1 MAERVP
7 HIRRARQGE
16 LYIAGA
22 ETGFAIQ
29 GAGGDGVAHI
39 VGQEVGGL
47 GLEGVEGRHDKP
59 YLIEP
64 ERREQ
69 VARQGDV
76 SAVDG
81 VERTAEDAYLS
92 GGEGHGNEGEGMGC
106 GAIGSQNRSRADRPP
121 PWHAPSRH

>member
-7 HIRRARQGE
+7 HIRRAWQGH

-22 ETGFAIQ
+22 ETGLAGQ

-39 VGQEVGGL
+39 VGQEVGGV

-59 YLIEP
+59 YLVEP

-92 GGEGHGNEGEGMGC
+92 GGEGHGNEGEGMGG
-106 GAIGSQNRSRADRPP
+106 GAIG
-121 PWHAPSRH
+121 